1 MERSRT
7 FGGKGKIKE
16 MELKFSDS
24 KGLPLS

>member
-7 FGGKGKIKE
+7 FESKGKIKE
-16 MELKFSDS
+16 IKLKFSDS

>member
-7 FGGKGKIKE
+7 FESKGKIKE
-16 MELKFSDS
+16 MELQFSDS